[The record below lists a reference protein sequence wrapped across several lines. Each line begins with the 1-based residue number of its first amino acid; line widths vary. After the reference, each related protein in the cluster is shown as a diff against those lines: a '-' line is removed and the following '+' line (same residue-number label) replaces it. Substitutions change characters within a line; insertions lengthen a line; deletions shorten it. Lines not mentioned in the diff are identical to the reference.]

1 MAGDV
6 QIVVFLV
13 YLPIYFGV
21 KRKVFP
27 FSFDILSEV
36 NHNFSTQLK
45 EVAKMKVLVTGG
57 SSGMGKGVAKI
68 LAGSDNQ
75 IHEIIILCRSKE
87 RGEATVKEIKDI
99 TKNKKISLV
108 LCDLTKL
115 SDVRNAIKEIH
126 SQHEFLDGIFVNA
139 GLGYA
144 AERVETEDGM
154 DPHFQVNYLSQ
165 FMLTLNLLDLL
176 EKSENGGRVIFNVTD
191 GGEIFWDDMQMKKKW
206 SYENGIQQ
214 AMVAKRMFF
223 VRLHN
228 LYRKIE
234 ESKVSFFGFKI
245 PKAVLTNQINII
257 PFLMKT
263 MAKVMNIFGAFFS
276 IEECGMI
283 MSPLFTEKQEERL
296 KKSGKFITWKDKKFT
311 EMKEDKVVFNKE
323 MQDKLWKISVDLCKD
338 EKTAQIAEKYTGIFN

>member
-1 MAGDV
+1 
-6 QIVVFLV
+6 
-13 YLPIYFGV
+13 
-21 KRKVFP
+21 
-27 FSFDILSEV
+27 
-36 NHNFSTQLK
+36 
-45 EVAKMKVLVTGG
+45 MKVLVTGG
-57 SSGMGKGVAKI
+57 TNGMGKGVAKI

-87 RGEATVKEIKDI
+87 RGEATIKELMDI
-99 TKNKKISLV
+99 TKNKKISIV
-108 LCDLTKL
+108 VCDLTRL
-115 SDVRNAIKEIH
+115 SDVRDVIKEIH

-176 EKSENGGRVIFNVTD
+176 EKSENGGRVIFNVTE

-206 SYENGIQQ
+206 GYENGIHQ
-214 AMVAKRMFF
+214 AMVAKRMFS

-228 LYRKIE
+228 LCRKIQD
-234 ESKVSFFGFKI
+234 SNVSSFGFQI
-245 PKAVLTNQINII
+245 PKTVWTNQINII
-257 PFLMKT
+257 PFFMKT
-263 MAKVMNIFGAFFS
+263 MAKVMKIFGTFLS

-283 MSPLFTEKQEERL
+283 MSPLFTENQEESL
-296 KKSGKFITWKDKKFT
+296 KKSGKFITWKDNKFT
-311 EMKEDKVVFNKE
+311 EKKQDKVVFDKE

-338 EKTAQIAEKYTGIFN
+338 QKTAQIAEKYTGNFN